1 MRRIKVV
8 PLEATDIYLVD
19 AFGVPIV
26 KAQRASTGV
35 RGSVVSEIPP
45 TLG

>member
-19 AFGVPIV
+19 ACGVPIV

-35 RGSVVSEIPP
+35 RAES
-45 TLG
+45 LGGAR